1 MTDNTN
7 TNTNTTNN
15 ALNFGFGNAKL
26 SLAISHFSLPSGHTC
41 PFAKDCLSKADKV
54 TGKITDG
61 KNCKFRCFSASQE
74 CTYPPTRKQ
83 RWNNF
88 EKLIEADTTKKMAML
103 IQDSL
108 PKEFTTIRV
117 HIAGDFFNEKY
128 FLAWLNVA
136 YNNPQ
141 KTFYGYTKALPFL
154 VKYKDVLPYNF
165 RFTASKG
172 GTHDHLIKQY
182 NLRYA
187 EVVYSLFE
195 AKYKGL
201 EIDHNDSCAIVGTN
215 NFALLLH
222 NVQPSGSDAAEAWQ
236 KLKNAGI
243 GGYNEKRQRFGD
255 INKPSQPKWQIYVSI
270 SKSGKIILNKD
281 NNKDKVKNENPTYA

>member
-1 MTDNTN
+1 MTLMNK
-7 TNTNTTNN
+7 
-15 ALNFGFGNAKL
+15 LIFGNGNAKL
-26 SLAISHFSLPSGHTC
+26 SLAISHFSIPSGFSC
-41 PFAKDCLSKADKV
+41 PFAKACLSKADRI
-54 TGKITDG
+54 TGNITDG
-61 KNCKFRCFSASQE
+61 KQCQFRCFSASQE
-74 CTYPPTRKQ
+74 CTYPALRKQ
-83 RWNNF
+83 RWNNYD
-88 EKLIEADTTKKMAML
+88 KLIEADTTKKMAML

-108 PKEFTTIRV
+108 PKEPNATIRV
-117 HIAGDFFNEKY
+117 HISGDFFNEKY

-187 EVVYSLFE
+187 EVVYSLWE

-201 EIDHNDSCAIVGTN
+201 EIDHNDNCAIVGTKS
-215 NFALLLH
+215 FGLLLH
-222 NVQPSGSDAAEAWQ
+222 NVQPANSDAAEAWQ

-243 GGYNEKRQRFGD
+243 GGYNDKRQRFGEVKT
-255 INKPSQPKWQIYVSI
+255 IKPKWQIYVSI
-270 SKSGKIILNKD
+270 SKGGKIILNKE
-281 NNKDKVKNENPTYA
+281 NQNKNEKTYA